1 MPSTS
6 YTTPRRAPGAF
17 LAGRPVVTVTI
28 VVRGAEE
35 FKQTW

>member
-6 YTTPRRAPGAF
+6 YTTPRRWPGAF
-17 LAGRPVVTVTI
+17 SAGRPVVTVTI
-28 VVRGAEE
+28 VARGAAE